1 MFGNEFLK
9 IFEDPVFGAL
19 LIGIAFVVLPAFF
32 YIIFL
37 VILLRIRRESIRT
50 NRNLFLL
57 LDYFLKRETTNSVKR
72 QIKERGKIKL
82 DDKDIEIL
90 KDLGVGME

>member
-1 MFGNEFLK
+1 MFGNGILK

-37 VILLRIRRESIRT
+37 VILLRIRKESIQT
-50 NRNLFLL
+50 SQNLFVLI
-57 LDYFLKRETTNSVKR
+57 DYFLKRETTTSEKR
-72 QIKERGKIKL
+72 EIGVRGRIKL

-90 KDLGVGME
+90 KDHGVGLE

>member
-1 MFGNEFLK
+1 MLGNELLK

-19 LIGIAFVVLPAFF
+19 LIGVAFVILPAFF

-50 NRNLFLL
+50 SRNLFLL
-57 LDYFLKRETTNSVKR
+57 LPQLSEN
-72 QIKERGKIKL
+72 
-82 DDKDIEIL
+82 
-90 KDLGVGME
+90 

>member
-1 MFGNEFLK
+1 MFGNELLK
-9 IFEDPVFGAL
+9 IFEDPFFGAL

-37 VILLRIRRESIRT
+37 VILLRIRKESIQT
-50 NRNLFLL
+50 SRNWFVLV
-57 LDYFLKRETTNSVKR
+57 DYFLKRGTPNSEKR
-72 QIKERGKIKL
+72 EIEHRGKIKL

-90 KDLGVGME
+90 KDHGVGLE

>member
-1 MFGNEFLK
+1 MFGNELLK
-9 IFEDPVFGAL
+9 IFEDPFFGAL

-50 NRNLFLL
+50 NRNLYLL
-57 LDYFLKRETTNSVKR
+57 INYFLKRETTNSEK
-72 QIKERGKIKL
+72 KEIEDRGKIKL

-90 KDLGVGME
+90 KDLGVGLE

>member
-1 MFGNEFLK
+1 MFGYEFLK
-9 IFEDPVFGAL
+9 IFEDPIFGGL

-57 LDYFLKRETTNSVKR
+57 IEYFLKRETTNSEKKE
-72 QIKERGKIKL
+72 IKNRGKIKL

-90 KDLGVGME
+90 KDHGVGLE

>member
-1 MFGNEFLK
+1 MLGNEFLK
-9 IFEDPVFGAL
+9 IFEDPVFGGL

-37 VILLRIRRESIRT
+37 VILLRIRKESIRT

-57 LDYFLKRETTNSVKR
+57 INYFLKRETKNSDKSE
-72 QIKERGKIKL
+72 IEDRGKIKL

-90 KDLGVGME
+90 KDHGVGLE